1 MSEHENRW
9 PGPGLG
15 ADAGDE
21 DQRTDGRN
29 LSAASSAPDGQP
41 AASPAHEGQ
50 STVATLPSTDVD
62 AGGAVAPA
70 TPAAP
75 AAGESRRSARATSGR
90 RLNPVV
96 IWSVVAAV
104 VLVAA
109 AITAYLVLRDDSEA
123 PAPAPTTTVTL
134 PAPTP
139 TAQAVARGEGTALFA
154 AFPDSVRQYVLTAIT
169 PADLAAEGGALEA
182 YDLSY
187 AGVADGVEATYTVH
201 VAQWA
206 TPEEAAAAAEAW
218 GSPLAPASSTGEV
231 MVGGTASGA
240 FSLFGDDGTATET
253 GTAVWTN
260 GTVVLQATGPALD
273 IRNFYLAF
281 SL

>member
-21 DQRTDGRN
+21 NQRTDGRE
-29 LSAASSAPDGQP
+29 LSATTGAP
-41 AASPAHEGQ
+41 EGQ
-50 STVATLPSTDVD
+50 SAVSAPREGQSAVTTIASTDVD
-62 AGGAVAPA
+62 REPVAGDGAP
-70 TPAAP
+70 AP
-75 AAGESRRSARATSGR
+75 AAGESRRSARATSGPR
-90 RLNPVV
+90 FSPVIV
-96 IWSVVAAV
+96 WSVVAAV

-109 AITAYLVLRDDSEA
+109 AITAFLLLRDDSAA
-123 PAPAPTTTVTL
+123 PAPTPTTTVTL

-139 TAQAVARGEGTALFA
+139 TAPAVARGEGTALFA
-154 AFPDSVRQYVLTAIT
+154 AFPDSVRQYVLAAIA

-182 YDLSY
+182 YDLTY
-187 AGVADGVEATYTVH
+187 AGAAGDAEVTYTVH

-206 TPEEAAAAAEAW
+206 TPDEAAAAAEAW
-218 GSPLAPASSTGEV
+218 GAPLAPASSTGEV
-231 MVGGTASGA
+231 VVAGTPSGTY
-240 FSLFGDDGTATET
+240 SLFGEDGTATET
-253 GTAVWTN
+253 GTVVWTN
-260 GTVVLQATGPALD
+260 GTVVLQASGPALD

>member
-21 DQRTDGRN
+21 DQRTDGRD
-29 LSAASSAPDGQP
+29 LSAASGDPVGQPAVSPPGDGQSAVATLASTDVDTGEP
-41 AASPAHEGQ
+41 VAAASPA
-50 STVATLPSTDVD
+50 
-62 AGGAVAPA
+62 AP
-70 TPAAP
+70 T
-75 AAGESRRSARATSGR
+75 AGESRRSARATSGPR
-90 RLNPVV
+90 VSPVV

-109 AITAYLVLRDDSEA
+109 AITAFLVLRDDSTA
-123 PAPAPTTTVTL
+123 PTPTPTTTVTL

-139 TAQAVARGEGTALFA
+139 TAPAVARGDGTALFA
-154 AFPDSVRQYVLTAIT
+154 ALPDAVRQYVLTSIA
-169 PADLAAEGGALEA
+169 PADLAADGGALEA
-182 YDLSY
+182 YDLTY
-187 AGVADGVEATYTVH
+187 AGAAGDAEVTYAVH

-218 GSPLAPASSTGEV
+218 ASPLAPASSTGEV
-231 MVGGTASGA
+231 VVGGTASGT
-240 FSLFGDDGTATET
+240 FSLFGEDGTAAEP

-260 GTVVLQATGPALD
+260 GTVVLRATGPALD